1 MVRILF
7 YTCLFLLLSTALTSF
22 GWYLACN
29 KPCDPEI
36 IITQGDTVWIK
47 PEPIAVFPVTNNSN
61 ISNISNYSSGFSNL
75 FKSKI
80 LPQGNPRVGHK
91 VKKGENLYRI
101 GLKYGITAEELRL
114 ANKLANYD
122 IKTGQRLTIPKP
134 SEKDTVYTYHKEF
147 GDSTVKGS
155 IWTQSY
161 GPILS
166 QSVEWKISLI
176 KPKTRLFG
184 GVSLDD
190 QNRLNGIG
198 AIELKSGFMITGQFG
213 QSGYQVGFLKRL
225 K

>member
-7 YTCLFLLLSTALTSF
+7 YTCLILLLSTALTSF
-22 GWYLACN
+22 GWHLACN

-36 IITQGDTVWIK
+36 IITQGDTVYIQ
-47 PEPIAVFPVTNNSN
+47 PEPVWVMNP
-61 ISNISNYSSGFSNL
+61 

-101 GLKYGITAEELRL
+101 GLKYGLTAEELRL
-114 ANKLANYD
+114 ANKLSTYD
-122 IKTGQRLTIPKP
+122 IKAGQRLTIPKP

-155 IWTQSY
+155 VWTQSY

-166 QSVEWKISLI
+166 QSVEWKTSLI

-190 QNRLNGIG
+190 QNRINGIG

-213 QSGYQVGFLKRL
+213 QSGYQIGFLKRL

>member
-7 YTCLFLLLSTALTSF
+7 YTCLILLLSTALTSF
-22 GWYLACN
+22 GWYLSCN

-36 IITQGDTVWIK
+36 IITEGDTVYIQ
-47 PEPIAVFPVTNNSN
+47 PEPIWVMNP
-61 ISNISNYSSGFSNL
+61 

-101 GLKYGITAEELRL
+101 GLKYGLTAEELRL

-122 IKTGQRLTIPKP
+122 IKAGQRLTIPKP

-166 QSVEWKISLI
+166 QSVEWKTSLI
-176 KPKTRLFG
+176 KPKTRYFG

-213 QSGYQVGFLKRL
+213 QSGYQIGFLKRL
-225 K
+225 R

>member
-7 YTCLFLLLSTALTSF
+7 YTCLILLLSTALTSL
-22 GWYLACN
+22 GWYLSCN

-36 IITQGDTVWIK
+36 IITEGDTVWIK
-47 PEPIAVFPVTNNSN
+47 PEPVWVMNP
-61 ISNISNYSSGFSNL
+61 
-75 FKSKI
+75 FKDKVI
-80 LPQGNPRVGHK
+80 PAKRAENKRHK
-91 VKKGENLYRI
+91 VRTGENLYRI
-101 GLKYGITAEELRL
+101 GLKYGLTAEELRL

-122 IKTGQRLTIPKP
+122 IKAGQRLTIPKP

-155 IWTQSY
+155 VWTQSY

-166 QSVEWKISLI
+166 QSVEWKTSLI

-213 QSGYQVGFLKRL
+213 QSGYQIGFLKRL